1 MKSIENPYKKTYN
14 KCIIKNLKPN
24 KKDIIKLNKKLR
36 DSEKEHDSIY
46 NQQTQ
51 NKFKKQKSIFKC
63 DKCDISYNNL
73 VSLEKHKPLHLNPV
87 YCPFKHCN
95 KIFSPKH
102 KYQYK
107 QHIDGHNGGLH
118 IKCKFCEQTSKT
130 LTSNTVHMKTKHSQQ
145 YNHYMKEI
153 EEANKDTQPLNSKNI
168 INLTTKY
175 INKHIMDDLNEDINT
190 NTNNWYSY
198 KYKNE
203 DDDNEEDDYEDDD
216 NEDDDNEEDDYY
228 KNEEY
233 DNELIN
239 IELNKYNFYY
249 YENNLDFLSTIALL
263 DANKKI

>member
-1 MKSIENPYKKTYN
+1 MKSNQNSYKKENPYKKNYSIEPTRKRN
-14 KCIIKNLKPN
+14 QKLNTKINIK
-24 KKDIIKLNKKLR
+24 DVIKLNKELR
-36 DSEKEHDSIY
+36 DIAKEQNNIY
-46 NQQTQ
+46 N
-51 NKFKKQKSIFKC
+51 KKSKLKKQKPIFKC
-63 DKCDISYNNL
+63 DKCDISYNNPA
-73 VSLEKHKPLHLNPV
+73 SLEKHKPIHLNPV
-87 YCPFKHCN
+87 YCPFKNCN
-95 KIFSPKH
+95 KMFSPKH

-118 IKCKFCEQTSKT
+118 IKCKFCEHTSKT
-130 LTSNTVHMKTKHSQQ
+130 LTSNTVHMKSKHSQQ

-175 INKHIMDDLNEDINT
+175 INTHIMDDLDEDTNT
-190 NTNNWYSY
+190 NNNWYSY

-203 DDDNEEDDYEDDD
+203 DDDNEDDD
-216 NEDDDNEEDDYY
+216 EEEDDYY

>member
-14 KCIIKNLKPN
+14 KYIIKNLKPKPN

-36 DSEKEHDSIY
+36 DSEKEQDSIY
-46 NQQTQ
+46 NQQKQ
-51 NKFKKQKSIFKC
+51 NKFKKQKPIFKC

-73 VSLEKHKPLHLNPV
+73 VSLEKHKPIHLNPV

-95 KIFSPKH
+95 KMFSPKH

-153 EEANKDTQPLNSKNI
+153 EEANKDTLPLNSKNI

-175 INKHIMDDLNEDINT
+175 INTHIMDDLDEDTNIN
-190 NTNNWYSY
+190 NNWYSY
-198 KYKNE
+198 Q
-203 DDDNEEDDYEDDD
+203 YEDDD
-216 NEDDDNEEDDYY
+216 EEEDDDYY
-228 KNEEY
+228 KNEE
-233 DNELIN
+233 NEENEELIN

-249 YENNLDFLSTIALL
+249 YENNLDFLSTIAIL
-263 DANKKI
+263 DSYKKI

>member
-1 MKSIENPYKKTYN
+1 MKYNDNPYKKTYN

-24 KKDIIKLNKKLR
+24 KKDIIKLNKELR
-36 DSEKEHDSIY
+36 DIAKEQNNIY
-46 NQQTQ
+46 N
-51 NKFKKQKSIFKC
+51 KKSKLKKQKPIFKC
-63 DKCDISYNNL
+63 DKCDISYNNPA
-73 VSLEKHKPLHLNPV
+73 SLEKHKPIHLNPV
-87 YCPFKHCN
+87 YCPFKNCN
-95 KIFSPKH
+95 KMFSPKH

-118 IKCKFCEQTSKT
+118 IQCKFCEHTSKT

-175 INKHIMDDLNEDINT
+175 INTHIMDDLDEDTNT
-190 NTNNWYSY
+190 NNNWYSY
-198 KYKNE
+198 QYE
-203 DDDNEEDDYEDDD
+203 DEYEEEDEKI
-216 NEDDDNEEDDYY
+216 EAIEED
-228 KNEEY
+228 E
-233 DNELIN
+233 ELIN

-249 YENNLDFLSTIALL
+249 YKTNLDLLSTIALL

>member
-63 DKCDISYNNL
+63 DKCDVSYNNL
-73 VSLEKHKPLHLNPV
+73 VSLEKHKPIHLNPV

-95 KIFSPKH
+95 KMFSPKH

-145 YNHYMKEI
+145 YNHH
-153 EEANKDTQPLNSKNI
+153 L
-168 INLTTKY
+168 
-175 INKHIMDDLNEDINT
+175 HIDMNT
-190 NTNNWYSY
+190 N
-198 KYKNE
+198 
-203 DDDNEEDDYEDDD
+203 
-216 NEDDDNEEDDYY
+216 YY
-228 KNEEY
+228 
-233 DNELIN
+233 
-239 IELNKYNFYY
+239 
-249 YENNLDFLSTIALL
+249 
-263 DANKKI
+263 

>member
-1 MKSIENPYKKTYN
+1 MKSIENPYKKSYK
-14 KCIIKNLKPN
+14 KCTIKNLKPN
-24 KKDIIKLNKKLR
+24 IKDVIKLNKELR
-36 DSEKEHDSIY
+36 DIAKEQNNIY
-46 NQQTQ
+46 N
-51 NKFKKQKSIFKC
+51 KKSKLKKQKPIFKC
-63 DKCDISYNNL
+63 DKCDISYNNPA
-73 VSLEKHKPLHLNPV
+73 SLEKHKPIHLNPV

-95 KIFSPKH
+95 KMFSPKH

-175 INKHIMDDLNEDINT
+175 INTHIMDDLDEDINTNTNT

-203 DDDNEEDDYEDDD
+203 DDDNEDEYE
-216 NEDDDNEEDDYY
+216 EEDE
-228 KNEEY
+228 KIEAIEE
-233 DNELIN
+233 DEELIN

-249 YENNLDFLSTIALL
+249 YKTNLDLLSTIALL

>member
-1 MKSIENPYKKTYN
+1 MKSNENPYKKTYIKGKN
-14 KCIIKNLKPN
+14 KNTKLN
-24 KKDIIKLNKKLR
+24 KKDIIKLNKELR
-36 DSEKEHDSIY
+36 DRSKEYDSIY
-46 NQQTQ
+46 NQQNQT
-51 NKFKKQKSIFKC
+51 KFKKQKIIFKC
-63 DKCDISYNNL
+63 DKCDISYNNP

-118 IKCKFCEQTSKT
+118 IQCKFCEHTSKT

-175 INKHIMDDLNEDINT
+175 INTHIMDDLDEDINS
-190 NTNNWYSY
+190 NYNSNNWYSY
-198 KYKNE
+198 QYE
-203 DDDNEEDDYEDDD
+203 EEDDEEIEEIEIEKED
-216 NEDDDNEEDDYY
+216 
-228 KNEEY
+228 K
-233 DNELIN
+233 ELIN

-249 YENNLDFLSTIALL
+249 YENNLDFLSTIAILY
-263 DANKKI
+263 AYKKI

>member
-24 KKDIIKLNKKLR
+24 KKDIIKLNKELR
-36 DSEKEHDSIY
+36 DRSKEYDSIY
-46 NQQTQ
+46 NQQNQT
-51 NKFKKQKSIFKC
+51 KLKKQKIIFKC
-63 DKCDISYNNL
+63 DKCDISYNNP

-118 IKCKFCEQTSKT
+118 IQCKFCEHTSKT

-175 INKHIMDDLNEDINT
+175 INTHIMDDLDEDINS
-190 NTNNWYSY
+190 NYNSNNWYSY
-198 KYKNE
+198 QYE
-203 DDDNEEDDYEDDD
+203 EEDDEEIEEIEIEKED
-216 NEDDDNEEDDYY
+216 
-228 KNEEY
+228 K
-233 DNELIN
+233 ELIN

-249 YENNLDFLSTIALL
+249 YENNLDFLSTIAIL
-263 DANKKI
+263 DSYKKI

>member
-1 MKSIENPYKKTYN
+1 MKSIENPYKKSYN
-14 KCIIKNLKPN
+14 KCTIKNLKPN
-24 KKDIIKLNKKLR
+24 IKDVIKLNKELR
-36 DSEKEHDSIY
+36 DIAKEQNNIY
-46 NQQTQ
+46 N
-51 NKFKKQKSIFKC
+51 KKSKLKKQKPIFKC
-63 DKCDISYNNL
+63 DKCDISYNNPA
-73 VSLEKHKPLHLNPV
+73 SLEKHKPIHLNPV

-95 KIFSPKH
+95 KMFSPKH

-118 IKCKFCEQTSKT
+118 IQCKFCEQTSKT
-130 LTSNTVHMKTKHSQQ
+130 LTSNTVHMKSKHSQQ

-175 INKHIMDDLNEDINT
+175 INTHIMDDLDEDTNT
-190 NTNNWYSY
+190 NNNWYSY

-203 DDDNEEDDYEDDD
+203 DDDNEDDD
-216 NEDDDNEEDDYY
+216 EEEDDYY

>member
-1 MKSIENPYKKTYN
+1 MKSNENPYKKTYN
-14 KCIIKNLKPN
+14 KCIIKNTKLN
-24 KKDIIKLNKKLR
+24 KKDIIKLNKELR
-36 DSEKEHDSIY
+36 DIAKEQNNIY
-46 NQQTQ
+46 N
-51 NKFKKQKSIFKC
+51 KKSKLKKQKPIFKC

-118 IKCKFCEQTSKT
+118 IKCKFCEHTSKT
-130 LTSNTVHMKTKHSQQ
+130 LTSNTVHMKSKHSQQ

-175 INKHIMDDLNEDINT
+175 INKHIMDDLYEDT

-198 KYKNE
+198 QNNEDDKDDEDYKDDKDDEYDKDDKNE
-203 DDDNEEDDYEDDD
+203 DEEVVEKED
-216 NEDDDNEEDDYY
+216 E
-228 KNEEY
+228 
-233 DNELIN
+233 ELIN

-249 YENNLDFLSTIALL
+249 YENNLDFLSTIAIL
-263 DANKKI
+263 DAYKKI

>member
-1 MKSIENPYKKTYN
+1 MNSIENPYKKTYSKSIN
-14 KCIIKNLKPN
+14 KNTKLN
-24 KKDIIKLNKKLR
+24 KKDIIKLNKKLI
-36 DSEKEHDSIY
+36 DSEKEQDSIY
-46 NQQTQ
+46 NQQKQ
-51 NKFKKQKSIFKC
+51 NKFKKQKPIFKC
-63 DKCDISYNNL
+63 DKCDVSYNNL

-87 YCPFKHCN
+87 YCPFKNCN

-118 IKCKFCEQTSKT
+118 IQCKFCEHTSKT
-130 LTSNTVHMKTKHSQQ
+130 LTSNTVHMKSKHSQQ

-175 INKHIMDDLNEDINT
+175 INTHIMDDLDEDTNT
-190 NTNNWYSY
+190 NNNWYSY
-198 KYKNE
+198 Q
-203 DDDNEEDDYEDDD
+203 YEDDD
-216 NEDDDNEEDDYY
+216 EEEDEDDENEDDE
-228 KNEEY
+228 NEEY

-249 YENNLDFLSTIALL
+249 YENNLDFLSTIAIL
-263 DANKKI
+263 DAYKKI

>member
-1 MKSIENPYKKTYN
+1 MKSIENPYKKSYN
-14 KCIIKNLKPN
+14 KCTIKNLKPN
-24 KKDIIKLNKKLR
+24 IKDVIKLNKELR
-36 DSEKEHDSIY
+36 DIAKEQNNIY
-46 NQQTQ
+46 N
-51 NKFKKQKSIFKC
+51 KKSKLKKQKPIFKC
-63 DKCDISYNNL
+63 DKCDISYNNPA
-73 VSLEKHKPLHLNPV
+73 SLEKHKPIHLNPV

-95 KIFSPKH
+95 KMFSPKH

-175 INKHIMDDLNEDINT
+175 INTHIMDDLDEDTNT
-190 NTNNWYSY
+190 NNNWYSY
-198 KYKNE
+198 QYE
-203 DDDNEEDDYEDDD
+203 DEYEEEDEKI
-216 NEDDDNEEDDYY
+216 EAIEED
-228 KNEEY
+228 E
-233 DNELIN
+233 ELIN

-249 YENNLDFLSTIALL
+249 YENNLDFLSTIAIL
-263 DANKKI
+263 DAYKKI

>member
-63 DKCDISYNNL
+63 HKCDVSYNNL
-73 VSLEKHKPLHLNPV
+73 VSLEKHKPIHLNPV
-87 YCPFKHCN
+87 YCPFKNCN
-95 KIFSPKH
+95 KMFSPKH

-175 INKHIMDDLNEDINT
+175 INTHIMDELDEDTNT
-190 NTNNWYSY
+190 NNNWYSY
-198 KYKNE
+198 QYE
-203 DDDNEEDDYEDDD
+203 DDNE
-216 NEDDDNEEDDYY
+216 EEDDYY

-233 DNELIN
+233 EEEDEELIN

-249 YENNLDFLSTIALL
+249 YENNLDFLSTIAIL
-263 DANKKI
+263 DSYKKI

>member
-1 MKSIENPYKKTYN
+1 MKSNENPYKKNYCTQTYSKSIN
-14 KCIIKNLKPN
+14 KNTKLN
-24 KKDIIKLNKKLR
+24 KKDIIKLNKELR
-36 DSEKEHDSIY
+36 DIAKEQNNIY
-46 NQQTQ
+46 N
-51 NKFKKQKSIFKC
+51 KKSKLKKQKPIFKC
-63 DKCDISYNNL
+63 DKCDISYNNPA
-73 VSLEKHKPLHLNPV
+73 SLEKHKPIHLNPV

-95 KIFSPKH
+95 IMFSPKH

-118 IKCKFCEQTSKT
+118 IKCKFCEHTSIT
-130 LTSNTVHMKTKHSQQ
+130 LTSNTVHMKSKHSQQ

-175 INKHIMDDLNEDINT
+175 INTHIMDDLDEDINTNT

-203 DDDNEEDDYEDDD
+203 DDDNEDDD
-216 NEDDDNEEDDYY
+216 EEEDDYY

>member
-1 MKSIENPYKKTYN
+1 MKSNENPYKKTYIKGIN
-14 KCIIKNLKPN
+14 KNKNTKLN
-24 KKDIIKLNKKLR
+24 KKDIIKLNKELR
-36 DSEKEHDSIY
+36 DRSKEYDSIY
-46 NQQTQ
+46 NQQNQT
-51 NKFKKQKSIFKC
+51 KFKKQKIIFKC
-63 DKCDISYNNL
+63 DKCDISYNNP

-102 KYQYK
+102 KYQFK

-118 IKCKFCEQTSKT
+118 IKCKFCLHSSKT
-130 LTSNTVHMKTKHSQQ
+130 LTSNTIHMKKEHTQQ

-175 INKHIMDDLNEDINT
+175 INTHIMDDLNEDMNT

-198 KYKNE
+198 QYE
-203 DDDNEEDDYEDDD
+203 NEEENEYEDEEE
-216 NEDDDNEEDDYY
+216 NENEYE
-228 KNEEY
+228 NEYENE

-249 YENNLDFLSTIALL
+249 YETNLDLLSTIALL